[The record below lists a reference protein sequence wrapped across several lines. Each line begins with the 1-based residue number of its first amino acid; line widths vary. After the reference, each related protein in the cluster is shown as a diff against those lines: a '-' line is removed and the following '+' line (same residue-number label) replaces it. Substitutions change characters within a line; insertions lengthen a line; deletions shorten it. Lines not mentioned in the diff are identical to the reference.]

1 MSQGETLEL
10 KTTTNLQESP
20 ITVYFPSFYF
30 INFKCIDLYSS
41 TWIAVIRGCMTDSW
55 GSAITLSR
63 VPTDSTKVWQITRTS
78 TSLVVVCNGV
88 TVVNF
93 NFQRDYRD
101 GYNRCHELWTRESNT
116 IQFNWSGGMYGDTRH
131 LFMRI
136 SREGKLNQ
144 FYLIDQF

>member
-1 MSQGETLEL
+1 M
-10 KTTTNLQESP
+10 
-20 ITVYFPSFYF
+20 I
-30 INFKCIDLYSS
+30 
-41 TWIAVIRGCMTDSW
+41 DSW
-55 GSAITLSR
+55 TPYQYMYG

-93 NFQRDYRD
+93 NFMSDYRD
-101 GYNRCHELWTRESNT
+101 GYNRCHELWSRESNT
-116 IQFNWSGGMYGDTRH
+116 IQFNWSGGMYGDTSH

-144 FYLIDQF
+144 FYLILINSND